1 MEHDQHNQQLQTRQS
16 EQLCA
21 DHLPANS
28 FHRNKQQQ
36 QLIQQSFENKM
47 KKKQLRAFQ
56 SQLRPEQPA
65 RAYSSMSLQ
74 QLTPSNSLESFQLPS
89 SALLLAILVVH
100 ILVVY
105 QHKSFQL
112 TMQQLCFSQAQG
124 GDSPNR
130 AWTTAGCTSLL
141 RPALTL
147 ISLSFAIAWL
157 NSFSLAWRRR
167 RALRNATSTPTTS
180 TRRAA
185 WKRPN
190 LYNKSLDKNNF

>member
-1 MEHDQHNQQLQTRQS
+1 MISSFSKQKLERLNLTRSILEHDQHNQQLQTRQS

-89 SALLLAILVVH
+89 SALLLATLAVY

-105 QHKSFQL
+105 EHKSFQL
-112 TMQQLCFSQAQG
+112 TMQQLCLEKAQG
-124 GDSPNR
+124 GAPSWSFP
-130 AWTTAGCTSLL
+130 TSLL
-141 RPALTL
+141 HNFALTSFDL
-147 ISLSFAIAWL
+147 DELELCHCLAQTFQLSLEEEEEL
-157 NSFSLAWRRR
+157 
-167 RALRNATSTPTTS
+167 
-180 TRRAA
+180 
-185 WKRPN
+185 
-190 LYNKSLDKNNF
+190 

>member
-1 MEHDQHNQQLQTRQS
+1 MISSFSKQELERLNLTRSILEHDQHNQQLQTRQS

-21 DHLPANS
+21 DHPPANS

-47 KKKQLRAFQ
+47 KKKHLRAFQ

-89 SALLLAILVVH
+89 SALLLATLAVY

-124 GDSPNR
+124 GDISQQSLAN
-130 AWTTAGCTSLL
+130 SLL
-141 RPALTL
+141 H
-147 ISLSFAIAWL
+147 IIA
-157 NSFSLAWRRR
+157 
-167 RALRNATSTPTTS
+167 
-180 TRRAA
+180 
-185 WKRPN
+185 
-190 LYNKSLDKNNF
+190 